1 MGRLGRAA
9 RRLMVDKPEVLYEG
23 VANCT
28 IYREGT
34 VTITRLGYNRD
45 RSFKMHIAACEAKKP
60 PVFREI
66 GCLPY
71 PSMEV
76 FLDGDADLF
85 GQQFPSQ
92 HYSIV
97 YGDIREELREVCDLM
112 NINVAELVR

>member
-1 MGRLGRAA
+1 
-9 RRLMVDKPEVLYEG
+9 MVDKTEVLYEG

-45 RSFKMHIAACEAKKP
+45 RSFKLHIACGEAKKP

-66 GCLPY
+66 GGLPY

-76 FLDGDADLF
+76 FLDGDAELF
-85 GQQFPSQ
+85 AQQLPSQ

-97 YGDIREELREVCDLM
+97 YGDIREELREVCNLM
-112 NINVAELVR
+112 NIDIVEPRA